1 MDNWDNNRKTSYGM
15 NFAPKGPKAPETSET
30 PKAPEGPQQ
39 SSAENAGAPNF
50 IIQDYSGAES
60 NDRARDGVAASNN
73 ANSSSAHGSSSAN
86 SSNNA
91 HGNYVNHLDDY
102 IGAGA
107 GSNADHSSGADQ
119 NNTNYYWKD
128 DSDSN
133 GYNYGASGGFGG
145 GSNSGFSGNNGPGA
159 GFGRNSGGKTRAGK
173 TAKAKVPMQITKK
186 AFVLVLILCML
197 VTSALTVGGFYVYGN
212 FFADGTDSATNYS
225 LSSSTETMS
234 YKSIINKVQDSV
246 VSITTESVSTD
257 TWAQNYV
264 TEGAGSGVII
274 QSNGYIVTCNHV
286 ISGASKVTVTLSNK
300 KEHKATV
307 VGTDSSNDVAV
318 LKIKATGL
326 TAATYGNSSKLT
338 VGDQVVAIGNPL
350 GELSNTATT
359 GIISALNRNLT
370 IDGQSMNLL
379 QTDAS
384 INPGNSGGALFNSA
398 GNLIGIVVAK
408 STGSDVEGLGFAIP
422 INKVAK
428 VAKNLIKNGSTSS
441 SSSTTTSGS
450 AVIGVT
456 VYDSSNGVYVQ
467 SVTSSKAKAAGIEA
481 GDLLYSVAGTT
492 IDSTDTLKSVLSNHK
507 AGDKVKVIVIRDN
520 QQKSL
525 TVTLSSSSN

>member
-15 NFAPKGPKAPETSET
+15 NFAPKGPSSPEESET
-30 PKAPEGPQQ
+30 YKAPEGPQ
-39 SSAENAGAPNF
+39 SSGAENAGAPNF

-60 NDRARDGVAASNN
+60 NGRANDGTANN
-73 ANSSSAHGSSSAN
+73 NVN
-86 SSNNA
+86 YT
-91 HGNYVNHLDDY
+91 YVNHLDDY
-102 IGAGA
+102 IGSNGGSGNGGNSAG
-107 GSNADHSSGADQ
+107 DQ

-128 DSDSN
+128 DSDNS
-133 GYNYGASGGFGG
+133 GYNYGNGGSGNGGGYGG
-145 GSNSGFSGNNGPGA
+145 GSGFNGGGSGFNGNNGPGA
-159 GFGRNSGGKTRAGK
+159 GFGRNSGGRGRGDK

-212 FFADGTDSATNYS
+212 FFANGTDSATNYS

-300 KEHKATV
+300 KEYSAKV
-307 VGTDSSNDVAV
+307 VGTDSENDVAV

-441 SSSTTTSGS
+441 SSSSTTSGS

-507 AGDKVKVIVIRDN
+507 AGDKVKVIVVRDN

-525 TVTLSSSSN
+525 TVTLSSSSSSN